1 MERLVKFEV
10 LGQEYP
16 LYTDAP
22 EEDIEEILNL
32 VRMQIESQSKSSKSV
47 LPANKVAV
55 LTSLN
60 MAGKYVRMKRDF
72 ERYKQEMTERVE
84 RLTSVIKNSLPL
96 DNGLQAEIS
105 ESKSNDKLSQ
115 LEPEGYD
122 RV

>member
-1 MERLVKFEV
+1 VERLVKFEV

-47 LPANKVAV
+47 LAGNKVAV

-105 ESKSNDKLSQ
+105 ESKSNKKLSQ

>member
-22 EEDIEEILNL
+22 EEDIEEILHL
-32 VRMQIESQSKSSKSV
+32 VKMQIERNSKSSKSL

-60 MAGKYVRMKRDF
+60 MAGKYIRLKRDF
-72 ERYKQEMTERVE
+72 ENYKQQMSELVE
-84 RLTSVIKNSLPL
+84 KLTTAIENSLP
-96 DNGLQAEIS
+96 AES
-105 ESKSNDKLSQ
+105 ESRNDLSKTRPFVSEYR
-115 LEPEGYD
+115 LAEND
-122 RV
+122 

>member
-1 MERLVKFEV
+1 VERLVKFEV

-60 MAGKYVRMKRDF
+60 MAGKYVRMKRDY

-105 ESKSNDKLSQ
+105 ESKSNKKLSQ

>member
-22 EEDIEEILNL
+22 EEDIEEILQL
-32 VRMQIESQSKSSKSV
+32 VKVQIENHSKSKKSL

-60 MAGKYVRMKRDF
+60 MAGKYVRIKRDF
-72 ERYKQEMTERVE
+72 EQYKEQMSLLVD
-84 RLTSVIKNSLPL
+84 RLTSVIENTLPPESEVQKEYTEKETAEKES
-96 DNGLQAEIS
+96 GLVQ
-105 ESKSNDKLSQ
+105 ND
-115 LEPEGYD
+115 
-122 RV
+122 

>member
-72 ERYKQEMTERVE
+72 ERYKQETTERVE

-96 DNGLQAEIS
+96 ENGLQAEIS
-105 ESKSNDKLSQ
+105 KSNSNDKLSQ

>member
-1 MERLVKFEV
+1 MERLVKLEV

-22 EEDIEEILNL
+22 EEDIEEILHL
-32 VRMQIESQSKSSKSV
+32 VKMQIENNSKSSKSI

-72 ERYKQEMTERVE
+72 EQYKQQMSELVD
-84 RLTSVIKNSLPL
+84 RLTSVIENSLLP
-96 DNGLQAEIS
+96 DSEIQTEFNETANIED
-105 ESKSNDKLSQ
+105 ESRLVQND
-115 LEPEGYD
+115 
-122 RV
+122 

>member
-22 EEDIEEILNL
+22 EEDIEEILHL
-32 VRMQIESQSKSSKSV
+32 VKMQIEDNAKSAKSF

-60 MAGKYVRMKRDF
+60 MAGKYVRLKRDF
-72 ERYKQEMTERVE
+72 EEYKRQMSELVE
-84 RLTSVIKNSLPL
+84 RLTSVIEDSLPPAAAL
-96 DNGLQAEIS
+96 KGNTGKTGGKAA
-105 ESKSNDKLSQ
+105 KSRLAQND
-115 LEPEGYD
+115 
-122 RV
+122 